1 MRENKTEDVVISSRI
16 RLARNVNDIPF
27 PSRLNDERASL
38 IARNVY
44 DALNTSDS
52 YDLYKMS
59 NISEIDGNVL
69 MEKHLISADLLHNN
83 QFGAAIIN
91 ESETV
96 SIMINEEDHIREQ
109 CILKGFQLREAYDK
123 INAVDDIIAGKL
135 PFAFDAKLGYL
146 TSCPTNLGT
155 GLRASVMMFLPGLTI
170 TKNLDSCIGAVS
182 RLNMTIRGVYGEG
195 SEASG
200 YIYQVSN
207 QKTLGVTEREIIES
221 VETSINHI
229 VDAELRARE
238 VLLRNNE
245 SELKDRIFRAWGVL
259 TNAYKLPTAEFMQLM
274 AFVKLGVYYDMIKLS
289 DPQRMEKLITE
300 AQPANLIN
308 ISGKKLEAEE
318 RDLYRAA
325 YTAKTLKTLAKQNKG

>member
-1 MRENKTEDVVISSRI
+1 MSQNIDDVVISSRI

-38 IARNVY
+38 IARKVY
-44 DALNTSDS
+44 DALQANDN

-59 NISEIDGNVL
+59 NIGEIDGNVL

-96 SIMINEEDHIREQ
+96 SVMINEEDHIREQ
-109 CILKGFQLREAYDK
+109 SILKGLQLREAYQK
-123 INAVDDIIAGKL
+123 INAVDDDIAARIQ
-135 PFAFDAKLGYL
+135 FAFDPQLGYL

-170 TKNLDSCIGAVS
+170 TKNLDDCVNAVS
-182 RLNMTIRGVYGEG
+182 RLNMTVRGVYGEG
-195 SEASG
+195 SDADG
-200 YIYQVSN
+200 FIYQVSN
-207 QKTLGVTEREIIES
+207 QKTLGVSEAEIIES

-229 VDAELRARE
+229 VDAELRSRQALLQHNE
-238 VLLRNNE
+238 V
-245 SELKDRIFRAWGVL
+245 ELKDRILRAWGVL
-259 TNAYKLPTAEFMQLM
+259 TNAYTLSTEEFMRLA
-274 AFVKLGVYYDMIKLS
+274 AFVKLGVYYDWIHVTDAARL
-289 DPQRMEKLITE
+289 EKLITE

-308 ISGKKLEAEE
+308 ISGKKLDAAE
-318 RDLYRAA
+318 RDLYRAS
-325 YTAKTLKTLAKQNKG
+325 YVGKVLSGLSK

>member
-1 MRENKTEDVVISSRI
+1 MSQNTDDVVISSRI

-38 IARNVY
+38 IARKVY
-44 DALNTSDS
+44 DSLQAGDS

-69 MEKHLISADLLHNN
+69 MEKHLISADLLNNN

-109 CILKGFQLREAYDK
+109 SILKGFNLKEAYEK
-123 INAVDDIIAGKL
+123 INAVDDCIAARIR
-135 PFAFDAKLGYL
+135 FSFDPRLGYL

-155 GLRASVMMFLPGLTI
+155 GLRASVMMFLPGLSI
-170 TKNLDSCIGAVS
+170 TKNLDSCVNAVS
-182 RLNMTIRGVYGEG
+182 RLNMTVRGVYGEG
-195 SEASG
+195 SDADG
-200 YIYQVSN
+200 FLYQVSN
-207 QKTLGVTEREIIES
+207 QKTLGVSESEIIQS

-229 VDAELRARE
+229 VDTELRARE

-245 SELKDRIFRAWGVL
+245 TELKDRIMRAWGVL
-259 TNAYKLPTAEFMQLM
+259 TNAYTLSTDEFMRLT
-274 AFVKLGVYYDMIKLS
+274 AFVKLGVYYGLIRVS
-289 DPQRMEKLITE
+289 DRARLEKLITE

-308 ISGKKLEAEE
+308 ISGKQLDAAE

-325 YTAKTLKTLAKQNKG
+325 YVGKTLRNLGK

>member
-1 MRENKTEDVVISSRI
+1 MSQNTDDVVISSRI

-38 IARNVY
+38 IARKVY
-44 DALNTSDS
+44 DSLQAGDS

-69 MEKHLISADLLHNN
+69 MEKHLISADLLNNN

-96 SIMINEEDHIREQ
+96 SIMINEEDIR
-109 CILKGFQLREAYDK
+109 
-123 INAVDDIIAGKL
+123 
-135 PFAFDAKLGYL
+135 FAFDPRLGYL

-155 GLRASVMMFLPGLTI
+155 GLRASVMMFLPGLSI
-170 TKNLDSCIGAVS
+170 TKNLDSCVNAVS
-182 RLNMTIRGVYGEG
+182 RLNMTVRGVYGEG
-195 SEASG
+195 SDADG
-200 YIYQVSN
+200 FLYQVSN
-207 QKTLGVTEREIIES
+207 QKTLGVSESEIIQS

-229 VDAELRARE
+229 VDTELRARE

-245 SELKDRIFRAWGVL
+245 TELKDRIMRAWGVL
-259 TNAYKLPTAEFMQLM
+259 TNAYTLSTDEFMRLT
-274 AFVKLGVYYDMIKLS
+274 AFVKLGVYYGLIRVS
-289 DPQRMEKLITE
+289 DRARLEKLITE

-308 ISGKKLEAEE
+308 ISGKQLDAAE

-325 YTAKTLKTLAKQNKG
+325 YVGKTLRNLGK

>member
-1 MRENKTEDVVISSRI
+1 MSQNTDDVVISSRI
-16 RLARNVNDIPF
+16 RLARNVNDVPF

-38 IARNVY
+38 IARKVY
-44 DALNTSDS
+44 DSLQASDS

-69 MEKHLISADLLHNN
+69 MEKHLISADLLNNN

-109 CILKGFQLREAYDK
+109 SILKGFNLKEAYEK
-123 INAVDDIIAGKL
+123 INAVDDCIASRIC
-135 PFAFDAKLGYL
+135 FAFDPRLGYL

-155 GLRASVMMFLPGLTI
+155 GLRASVMMFLPGLSI
-170 TKNLDSCIGAVS
+170 TKNLDSCINAVS
-182 RLNMTIRGVYGEG
+182 RLNMTVRGVYGEG
-195 SEASG
+195 SEADG
-200 YIYQVSN
+200 FLYQVSN
-207 QKTLGVTEREIIES
+207 QKTLGVSETEIIDS

-229 VDAELRARE
+229 VDTELRARE
-238 VLLRNNE
+238 MLLRNNE
-245 SELKDRIFRAWGVL
+245 TELKDRIMRAWGVL
-259 TNAYKLPTAEFMQLM
+259 TNAYTLSTDEFMRLT
-274 AFVKLGVYYDMIKLS
+274 AFVKLGVYYGLLRVS
-289 DPQRMEKLITE
+289 DRARLEKLITE

-308 ISGKKLEAEE
+308 ISGKQLDATE

-325 YTAKTLKTLAKQNKG
+325 YVAKVLRGIGK

>member
-1 MRENKTEDVVISSRI
+1 MSQNTDDVVISSRI

-38 IARNVY
+38 IARKVY
-44 DALNTSDS
+44 DSLQAGDS

-69 MEKHLISADLLHNN
+69 MEKHLISADLLNNN

-109 CILKGFQLREAYDK
+109 SILKGFNLKEAYEK
-123 INAVDDIIAGKL
+123 INAVDDCIAARIR
-135 PFAFDAKLGYL
+135 FAFDPRLGYL
-146 TSCPTNLGT
+146 TSCPPNLGT
-155 GLRASVMMFLPGLTI
+155 GLRASVMMFLPGLAI
-170 TKNLDSCIGAVS
+170 TKNLDRCVNAVS
-182 RLNMTIRGVYGEG
+182 RLNMTVRGVYGEG
-195 SEASG
+195 SDADG
-200 YIYQVSN
+200 FLYQVSN
-207 QKTLGVTEREIIES
+207 QKTLGVSESEIIQS

-229 VDAELRARE
+229 VDTELRARE

-245 SELKDRIFRAWGVL
+245 TELKDRIMRAWGVL
-259 TNAYKLPTAEFMQLM
+259 TNAYTLSTDEFMRLT
-274 AFVKLGVYYDMIKLS
+274 AFVKLGVYYGLIRVS
-289 DPQRMEKLITE
+289 DRARLEKLITE

-308 ISGKKLEAEE
+308 ISGKQLDAAE

-325 YTAKTLKTLAKQNKG
+325 YVGKTLRNLGK